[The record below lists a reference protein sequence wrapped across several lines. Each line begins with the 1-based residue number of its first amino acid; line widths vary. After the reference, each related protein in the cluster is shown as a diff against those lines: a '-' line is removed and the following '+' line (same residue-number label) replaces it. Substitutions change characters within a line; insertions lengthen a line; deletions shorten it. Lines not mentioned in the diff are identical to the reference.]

1 MAEPKKTKKATKPQK
16 ATKARKTVAPQTEK
30 PASEENAAASK
41 EAPLKKVSSS
51 SPKDA
56 PKLVFGIQDKPISE
70 IQLAPG
76 EQQTIQ
82 VILSSHPETITM
94 AYQARWTMYDSNHQ
108 PTDSITCKKRPRYND
123 WLLPLNLSTNDESE
137 GGIEGNVI
145 SSNNTEHG
153 IWNSI
158 CTNSSSNQFWYPRG
172 QFTPPIAVA
181 EFTIKAPSD
190 WNDEYATF
198 ELDTDYTYF
207 IQTPDTS
214 IPPSSKYETKCNYS
228 MVLTIKNK
236 NSLSEPAPEI
246 KEPVVEGKK
255 VFITAEGKGQIMLKV
270 DKTQKMGTNQVT
282 IEKKYDPQ
290 KGLDLEATACIWGN
304 GIAIS
309 KPSTRIIHIDPK
321 AEPKDPPELVF
332 GDVSGNQFKEF
343 RLSPGDEKKIQI
355 ILNKHDE
362 TITNSFKLKW
372 TMYDSSHNPTK
383 DISIK
388 KTGKNSW
395 FSPLNLSSTSTALGG
410 FKKNVLK
417 QENPSTG
424 VWVLTG
430 INSNQEQFWYPTG
443 KFTPPI
449 AVVEFTIQASKNW
462 TDKSATFELD
472 TDFSEFTQTSDTAIK
487 TKNVYITKP
496 KSAMALTIVKHDA
509 QSNDPEKP
517 GDGNGGAVTAPGG
530 EGGGGG
536 GNIVPNGSEEGNNKL
551 ESLSFRSIIGG
562 PLKACVEAQQETANA
577 TYNYMTSTV
586 LERDSDGIADFKPVM
601 MRFCF
606 IKDGLL
612 HRLEIPLMTIIPIPY
627 MSIDYVDLNFEA
639 MVTYCKQDTSDG
651 NFTLKACYSDHSSA
665 QKVTTE
671 EPSNGIIEKSQ
682 DTITAR
688 EHINIRLRA
697 TTSDQPAGMSKLM
710 EILDNHFTEFTQ
722 IEEENG

>member
-1 MAEPKKTKKATKPQK
+1 MLEPKKAKKAAKPQK

-41 EAPLKKVSSS
+41 EAPLKNKKVSSS

-82 VILSSHPETITM
+82 VILSSHPEAITM
-94 AYQARWTMYDSNHQ
+94 GIQAQWTMYDSNRQ
-108 PTDSITCKKRPRYND
+108 PTESITCKKRPRYND
-123 WLLPLNLSTNDESE
+123 WLLPLNLSTNDENK
-137 GGIEGNVI
+137 GGMEGNVI
-145 SSNNTEHG
+145 SSNNFEHG
-153 IWNSI
+153 IWRSI
-158 CTNSSSNQFWYPRG
+158 CTNTTSNQFWYPRG

-190 WNDEYATF
+190 WKDEYATF
-198 ELDTDYTYF
+198 ELDTDYTLF
-207 IQTPDTS
+207 IQTPNTS
-214 IPPSSKYETKCNYS
+214 SPSSSRYEAKCNYD

-236 NSLSEPAPEI
+236 NLLSKPAPEI
-246 KEPVVEGKK
+246 KDPEVVGNK
-255 VFITAEGKGQIMLKV
+255 VLIKAEGEGQIMLTI
-270 DKTQKMGTNQVT
+270 DKTKKLGENQVT
-282 IEKKYDPQ
+282 IEKKYDSQ
-290 KGLDLEATACIWGN
+290 KGLDLEAYACIWGN

-309 KPSTRIIHIDPK
+309 KTSKRIIHIN
-321 AEPKDPPELVF
+321 PKDPPELVF
-332 GDVSGNQFKEF
+332 GDVSGNQLKEF
-343 RLSPGDEKKIQI
+343 QLSPGEEKKIQI

-372 TMYDSSHNPTK
+372 TMYDSSHNPTS

-388 KTGKNSW
+388 KTGKNGW
-395 FSPLNLSSTSTALGG
+395 FSPLNLSSTSTAAGG
-410 FKKNVLK
+410 FKKNELK

-449 AVVEFTIQASKNW
+449 AVAEFTIQASKNW

-472 TDFSEFTQTSDTAIK
+472 TDSSEFAQTSDTAVK

-509 QSNDPEKP
+509 QSNDPAKSE
-517 GDGNGGAVTAPGG
+517 DGNGGAVTAPGG

-536 GNIVPNGSEEGNNKL
+536 GSIIPNGSDEGNNKL

-586 LERDSDGIADFKPVM
+586 LERDSDGVADFKPVM

-651 NFTLKACYSDHSSA
+651 TFTLKACYSDHAGA
-665 QKVTTE
+665 QKGTTE
-671 EPSNGIIEKSQ
+671 EPSNGIIEKSK

-688 EHINIRLRA
+688 ENISIRIHA
-697 TTSDQPAGMSKLM
+697 TTSDQPAGMSRLM